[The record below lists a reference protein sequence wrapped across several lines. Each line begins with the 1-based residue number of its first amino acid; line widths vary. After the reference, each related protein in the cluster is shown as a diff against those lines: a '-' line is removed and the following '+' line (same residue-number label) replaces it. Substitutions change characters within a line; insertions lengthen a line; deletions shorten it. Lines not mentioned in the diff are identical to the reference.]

1 MVLTKVTYSMIDGGF
16 ANINDFGADPSNTPA
31 QNTAAFQAAVAYAA
45 PLGLT
50 IIIPEGTYLL
60 NPSQTVNA
68 LNTIK
73 NTVFVMQDN
82 LHMVGI
88 GDVTLKI
95 RNGFSSTSSPKD
107 YFIAL
112 STADNQNISFE
123 NITFDMNGHN
133 NLIAVKPVIPAP
145 PAAPGT
151 TWGTLLTSAIAWL
164 TDVTDDPTVGSVDGL
179 LISNCHFTG
188 TPGTNNLILG
198 TSQPFGGLPYVNKLS
213 NNVTITGCKFTDSG
227 FNTSDFTSIY
237 GWANNMLLEKSRF
250 DVAPDMDNP
259 MTGTPVEVHGGN
271 SIVRQCE
278 MIGFQGGVLIADN
291 SPEVSR
297 NISVYSNYIEA
308 FASPIYFFRDPRP
321 GLTTGLEDVF
331 VYDNTLRLTSGIAL
345 NNLKYGIA
353 IDVDRGVRNIFIYNN
368 SLNNVQGN
376 GVLSRGIFVGASNP
390 LESLIAD
397 QIFVTGNSISF
408 FSNGVEC
415 YIGAGGLGGGTLG
428 QIFIKN
434 NSIFECEETTAALG
448 GYGVFVNDVSVSPSV
463 IDYLEI
469 TGNAI
474 SSEAPCVYLRD
485 TTVAVYYYDSTNT
498 LRTLDANPYLEQTI
512 SVTSRLGNIN
522 TISYAL
528 AAPVSGTWRRGDIVY
543 NTAPSPSGF
552 VGFVCTNG
560 GTPGT
565 WKTFGA
571 ISA

>member
-1 MVLTKVTYSMIDGGF
+1 MLTKVTYSMIDGGF
-16 ANINDFGADPSNTPA
+16 ASVNDFGADPSNTPA
-31 QNTAAFQAAVAYAA
+31 QNTTAFQAAVAYAA

-60 NPSQTVNA
+60 DPSQTVTA

-95 RNGFSSTSSPKD
+95 KNNFSSTATPKD

-112 STADNQNISFE
+112 STSDNQNISFE

-133 NLIAVKPVIPAP
+133 NLIAVKPTIPAP
-145 PAAPGT
+145 PTAPGT
-151 TWGTLLTSAIAWL
+151 TWGILLTSAIAWL
-164 TDVTDDPTVGSVDGL
+164 TTSTTPTDGSVDGL

-198 TSQPFGGLPYVNKLS
+198 TSLPFGPTPMQNKLS
-213 NNVTITGCKFTDSG
+213 NNVTITGCKFSDSG
-227 FNTSDFTSIY
+227 FNTSDFTCIY
-237 GWANNMLLEKSRF
+237 GWANNMLLEKTRF
-250 DVAPDMDNP
+250 DVAANMDNP

-271 SIVRQCE
+271 SVVRQCE
-278 MIGFQGGVLIADN
+278 MVGFAGGVLIADN
-291 SPEVSR
+291 VVEVTR
-297 NISVYSNYIEA
+297 NVSVYSNYIES
-308 FASPIYFFRDPRP
+308 FALPIGFFRDPTAGYP
-321 GLTTGLEDVF
+321 TGLEDVF
-331 VYDNTLRLTSGIAL
+331 VYDNTLRLIAGIAL
-345 NNLKYGIA
+345 NNLKFGVA
-353 IDVDRGVRNIFIYNN
+353 MDVDRGVRNIFIYNN

-376 GVLSRGIFVGASNP
+376 GVVSRGIFVGSANP

-397 QIFVTGNSISF
+397 QIFITGNSVSLF
-408 FSNGVEC
+408 TNGIEC
-415 YIGAGGLGGGTLG
+415 FIGTAGGNIG
-428 QIFIKN
+428 QLYVKN
-434 NSIFECEETTAALG
+434 NSVFDCTEATGALG
-448 GYGVFVNDVSVSPSV
+448 GVGIFINDTSTSPSV

-474 SSEAPCVYLRD
+474 SSEASCVYLKD
-485 TTVAVYYYDSTNT
+485 ATIAVYYYDSTNT

-512 SVTSRLGNIN
+512 SVTARLGNIN
-522 TISYAL
+522 TLSYAL
-528 AAPVSGTWRRGDIVY
+528 AAPSTGTWRVGDIVY
-543 NTAPSPSGF
+543 NTAPAPSGF
-552 VGFVCTNG
+552 IGWVCTVA